1 MKTNRIFA
9 TASKAA
15 LAAAFAAFAATVA
28 LPAAAQTATWTIDPV
43 HSDLSF
49 RVKHLVIS
57 KVTGK
62 FTKFEGTITAD
73 PKAPAAGTVD
83 LKIDVA
89 SVNTSDEKRDAHLK
103 APDFFDA
110 AKFPEITF
118 KSTKIVPAGKD
129 AYDVTG
135 NLTMRGVTKPVTLS
149 VRSNGFAKDPWG
161 NERAGFEVTGKLNR
175 QDFGVSWSKTLDG
188 GGAVV
193 GDEVELQ
200 IAVEAIKKVA
210 AK

>member
-1 MKTNRIFA
+1 MKTLPRLA
-9 TASKAA
+9 TASAAVAFALSTAA
-15 LAAAFAAFAATVA
+15 LS
-28 LPAAAQTATWTIDPV
+28 LPAAAQTATWAVDPI
-43 HSDLSF
+43 HSEVSF

-62 FTKFEGTITAD
+62 FKKFEGTIAAD
-73 PKAPAAGTVD
+73 PKAPAAGTVE

-89 SVNTSDEKRDAHLK
+89 SVDTSDEKRDAHLK

-118 KSTKIVPAGKD
+118 KSTKIAPAGQD
-129 AYDVTG
+129 VYDVTG
-135 NLTMRGVTKPVTLS
+135 NLTMHGVTKPVTLS
-149 VRSNGFAKDPWG
+149 VRANGFAKDPWG